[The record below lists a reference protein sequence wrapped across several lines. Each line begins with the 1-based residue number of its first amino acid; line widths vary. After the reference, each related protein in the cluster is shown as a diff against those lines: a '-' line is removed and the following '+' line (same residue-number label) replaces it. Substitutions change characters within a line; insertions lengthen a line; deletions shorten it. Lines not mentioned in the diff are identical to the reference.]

1 MEKRTRESLEGGDIR
16 IQTVRLKYK
25 GVLESLHVHS
35 SDHESDSLQSVVVGA
50 NMWRSLNDLETI
62 WSLNSSER

>member
-35 SDHESDSLQSVVVGA
+35 LDHESDSLQSVVVGA
-50 NMWRSLNDLETI
+50 NMRQSLNDLETI